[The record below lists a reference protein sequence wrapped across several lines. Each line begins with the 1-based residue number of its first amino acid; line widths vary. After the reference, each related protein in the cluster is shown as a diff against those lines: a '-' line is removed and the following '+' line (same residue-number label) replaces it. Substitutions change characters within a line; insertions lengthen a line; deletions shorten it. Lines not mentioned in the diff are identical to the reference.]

1 VAADLA
7 VAAAAEACAA
17 RGAAPAAAVAALT
30 AQQRCPGATAVPG
43 AQAAAAAV
51 ARHCVV
57 DMGWTPVTC
66 GYEAHEAASALVELG
81 GYQMF
86 FLLSLF
92 LIN

>member
-1 VAADLA
+1 
-7 VAAAAEACAA
+7 
-17 RGAAPAAAVAALT
+17 
-30 AQQRCPGATAVPG
+30 VPG

-66 GYEAHEAASALVELG
+66 GYQAHEAASALVELG